1 MEENIKVK
9 KITIDAENGFEV
21 LKELSNAL
29 EGLKEGLVNNA
40 KLPEKTRR
48 KLRLFDVGSS
58 VYAHLHPEFSQ
69 FPNMLDILSE
79 EELEKLTQM
88 LTELDKF
95 LEAKYDQLRNTD
107 EEDLKEGK
115 EESEA
120 YKKAMEQLGKDT
132 TDAFMDALKMAEDLA
147 IKEEAAENGEDK

>member
-1 MEENIKVK
+1 MEENIKT
-9 KITIDAENGFEV
+9 ITIDAEDGFEV
-21 LKELSNAL
+21 LTALSNAL
-29 EGLKEGLVNNA
+29 EGLKEGLVNNE

-58 VYAHLHPEFSQ
+58 VYAHLHPEFSN
-69 FPNMLDILSE
+69 FPSMVDILSE

-95 LEAKYDQLRNTD
+95 LEAKYDQLRNT
-107 EEDLKEGK
+107 
-115 EESEA
+115 SEA

-147 IKEEAAENGEDK
+147 IKEEAAEAENGEDK